1 VSLRI
6 RWQIEQQSGAFPLR
20 NRPLY
25 LLWSDGALD
34 VLPAPPT
41 EQQDGL
47 AIGVPSADG
56 KLELQASGAFEFVTG
71 DKSFRT
77 VRLPIGGKVDIACG
91 ELGGFIHADGEKV
104 VVDPLIGKV
113 LGGHKLLSRLG
124 AGAVGVVYRALQMD
138 LDREVALKLLNA
150 EATKM
155 PLAVAS
161 FRREAQAA
169 GRLSHPN
176 LVQVYNVG
184 KDDGFHYYTM
194 ELVPGGDFEDRL
206 KEGGPLPWE
215 EAVTAAQNCA
225 AALAFAEENGLVH
238 RDVKPENLMIGGGGM
253 IKLADLGLAATRGML
268 DKEAAGGTPHFMAPE
283 AVGKGK
289 ASHSSDLYSL
299 GCTLYRFLTGSTVFS
314 GASVKEILLA
324 HRDEAPPTLKEA
336 GIEVP
341 RELDDLLASLLSKDP
356 EDRPEHASDVAE
368 MLEDL
373 LNHQH
378 SSQKTLLFAI
388 PILALGAWGLFQA
401 FGPDSNANKEPE
413 KIVEYVNVGPG
424 EAAQAELKALE
435 EESSYFQA
443 IAETEGPLRSE
454 ALQGFLENYPAG
466 AHAEEA
472 RAELQRLE
480 KLAAAQAL
488 ETAPTAEELARLK
501 ALEAA
506 STKVREALDKLR
518 FADAYQLVRLGEL
531 AAETEMLTLA
541 AVVDQRA
548 QAQFD
553 DWTKLHSSAL
563 QELQW
568 DQAEEIRNQFERAIR
583 GDSPQSWT
591 QAWED
596 LATAAELAISDA
608 ETAAFLG
615 LRAAFRAKASA
626 PVRDS
631 IRVMALQQAADRWQ
645 EAAQNCGHEQM
656 KLKAMEVVPTFAL
669 AAKALASIQKN
680 VATGEVSILEV
691 DSGRKANVLEISSA
705 GIKIE
710 VQISGN
716 RETQVQK
723 WERYQD
729 ARQWYPLLQA
739 LAPVDT
745 PDDQILAL
753 YILVVYDDLAQG
765 FDLLGQDFSAA
776 QAGRLLARIKE
787 WRNQAPASLANSEND
802 TYLLQTSTDLCQA
815 LLHEDHYLAL
825 NRLESLQS
833 TFSLLSI
840 WASSGHSTWGLQ
852 P

>member
-20 NRPLY
+20 NRPLN

-41 EQQDGL
+41 PQQDGL
-47 AIGVPSADG
+47 AISEPTADG
-56 KLELQASGAFEFVTG
+56 KLELKASGAFKFVTG

-91 ELGGFIHADGEKV
+91 DLQGFIHADGEKV
-104 VVDPLIGKV
+104 VVDPLIGKI

-124 AGAVGVVYRALQMD
+124 AGAVGVVYRALQID

-206 KEGGPLPWE
+206 KDGGPLPWE
-215 EAVTAAQNCA
+215 EAVTATQNCA

-314 GASVKEILLA
+314 GGSVKEILLA
-324 HRDEAPPTLKEA
+324 HRDEDPPTLKEA
-336 GIEVP
+336 GLEVP

-373 LNHQH
+373 LTHQQ
-378 SSQKTLLFAI
+378 SSKKVFLLAI
-388 PILALGAWGLFQA
+388 PVLALGAWGLFQA
-401 FGPDSNANKEPE
+401 FGPDDNANKEPE

-435 EESSYFQA
+435 EQSSYFQA
-443 IAETEGPLRSE
+443 IAATEGPLRSE
-454 ALQGFLENYPAG
+454 ALQSFLKKYPDG
-466 AHAEEA
+466 EHAEEA
-472 RAELQRLE
+472 KAELERLKE
-480 KLAAAQAL
+480 LATAKAL

-506 STKVREALDKLR
+506 SGKVREALDQLR

-541 AVVDQRA
+541 ALVDQRA

-553 DWTKLHSSAL
+553 EWTEMHSSAL
-563 QELQW
+563 QEQQW
-568 DQAEEIRNQFERAIR
+568 EQAEDIRNQFEQAIR
-583 GDSPQSWT
+583 GDSPQPW
-591 QAWED
+591 QLAWEG
-596 LATAAELAISDA
+596 LAIAAVAAVNDA
-608 ETAAFLG
+608 ETAAFLD
-615 LRAAFRAKASA
+615 LRAAFRNQASA

-631 IRVMALQQAADRWQ
+631 IRVMELQQAADRWQ
-645 EAAQNCGHEQM
+645 EAAQNCGHDEMQ
-656 KLKAMEVVPTFAL
+656 LKAMEFMPTFVL
-669 AAKALASIQKN
+669 AAKALTAIHQN
-680 VATGEVSILEV
+680 VAGGEVSILEV
-691 DSGRKANVLEISSA
+691 DSGRKAKVLEISSA

-729 ARQWYPLLQA
+729 AKQWYPLLQA
-739 LAPVDT
+739 LAPLGT
-745 PDDQILAL
+745 PEDQLLAL
-753 YILVVYDDLAQG
+753 YTLIAYDDLAQG

-840 WASSGHSTWGLQ
+840 WASSGHSNWGLQ